1 MITFSIALILLVV
14 GYWIYGGYVNK
25 LFAPDPNRKTPALTM
40 TDGVDFIP
48 LPTWKIFMIQFLNIA
63 GLGPIFG
70 AIMGAQF
77 GTASYLWIV
86 FGTIFAGAV
95 HDFLAGTLSLRNSG
109 ESLPQI
115 IGRYLGSGTRKV
127 ACVFTVLLM
136 ILVGAVFVSGPAEL
150 LAGMTP
156 ASLDV
161 YFWVIVIFL
170 YYILATMMPID
181 KIIGKIYP
189 LFAFAL
195 LFMAVGILVMLYVK
209 SPDLPE
215 MWNGFG
221 TKYERNPIFP
231 MMFISIACGAIS
243 GFHATQSPLMARC
256 ITNEKHCRPIFY
268 GAMVTEGIVALIW
281 AAAATYF
288 FHENGIVDEATGVA
302 YSGAK
307 VATDISFYGAMV
319 TEGIVALIWAAAAT
333 YFFHENGIVDEATG
347 VAYSGAK
354 VATDISKDWLGTF
367 GGILA
372 ILGIVA
378 APITSGDTALRS
390 ARLIVA
396 DFFHVEQRSIRR
408 RLLICIPIFL
418 VTIALLLYSFGDA
431 EGFKIIWRYFAW
443 CNQALSVFTL
453 WAITVWLVHE
463 KKNYWVTLI
472 PALFMTAVCSTY
484 ILIAPEGLALSESI
498 SYPLGAV
505 CVLIA
510 IIWFAVW
517 YKKEKKRI

>member
-1 MITFSIALILLVV
+1 MITFSIALLALLV
-14 GYWIYGGYVNK
+14 GYWLYGGYINRM
-25 LFAPDPNRKTPALTM
+25 FAPDASRKTPAISM
-40 TDGVDFIP
+40 ADGVDYIP

-95 HDFLAGTLSLRNSG
+95 HDFLSGTMSIRHGG
-109 ESLPQI
+109 ESLPEI
-115 IGRYLGSGTRKV
+115 IGRTLGGTVKKI
-127 ACVFTVLLM
+127 AGVFTIVLM

-156 ASLDV
+156 SYLNI
-161 YFWVIVIFL
+161 YFWMVVIFI
-170 YYILATMMPID
+170 YYILATMLPID
-181 KIIGKIYP
+181 KIIGRFYP
-189 LFAFAL
+189 VFAVAL
-195 LFMAVGILVMLYVK
+195 LFMAVGILVCLYVK

-215 MWNGFG
+215 MWHGFG
-221 TKYERNPIFP
+221 TKYETNPIFP

-256 ITNEKHCRPIFY
+256 ITNEKHCKPIFY

-288 FHENGIVDEATGVA
+288 FHENGIVDKATGIA

-307 VATDISFYGAMV
+307 VATDIS
-319 TEGIVALIWAAAAT
+319 IQ
-333 YFFHENGIVDEATG
+333 
-347 VAYSGAK
+347 
-354 VATDISKDWLGTF
+354 WLGTV

-396 DFFHVEQRSIRR
+396 DFFHVEQRSIRK
-408 RLLICIPIFL
+408 RLYISLPIFL
-418 VTIALLLYSFGDA
+418 FTIGILIYSFGDA

-443 CNQALSVFTL
+443 CNQTLAVFTL
-453 WAITVWLVHE
+453 WAITVYLVRRR
-463 KKNYWVTLI
+463 KNYWVTLL
-472 PALFMTAVCSTY
+472 PALFMTCVCTTY
-484 ILIAPEGLALSESI
+484 IFIAPEGLSFSADLSYI
-498 SYPLGAV
+498 LGGICTLAAIVWFTIWYRKNKLNTHRPLRK
-505 CVLIA
+505 IA
-510 IIWFAVW
+510 
-517 YKKEKKRI
+517 R